1 MAKDPLQAFLE
12 DTSDPKADVFSAPEA
27 PSAAPANLGETF
39 GAGVAAGAAGL
50 EADLDYFRALANT
63 LMGDKEAA
71 EANVRNAR
79 IDEAFAAAPLQGTV
93 EFGEFLDAPT
103 FGGFVEQAFLAG
115 GQVVPSALT
124 TIAGAGVGGIAGVA
138 ATGGA
143 RLVLRGAGKEAAT
156 RVVKDALERTAK
168 GVATPEEKL
177 LAELSFSQARKAR
190 NTALNTGAFLGAGT
204 AEYVPLAGSNL
215 SEALDA
221 GQELTPDQAARA
233 AGVALPQALI
243 GVGSE
248 AALLKLVGS
257 VAGKRATKEGGVF
270 STLAKDIAS
279 RTAGGAVLESATEG
293 LQESIAIANR
303 QDLDPTFSQEDA
315 NLRLAEALFAGFVG
329 GGAAAGAGSAVVGSA
344 NAAVQ
349 SVTDGSLLD
358 ATANVTAKARELLDS
373 AQRQRVDAQVNE
385 EQYGLAMSGLTTPE
399 SKTDINAQLRA
410 MLDPSS
416 AKQSVWIAGTTPEYR
431 AEPNKSRPIQVDGEL
446 AYAAFVPGQ
455 GTIISRSREITDE
468 VVAAGASDAS
478 LAAALGYSK
487 PKDAADPGDTV
498 VQVLD
503 NRGDVVSEEVV
514 GNAPEDF
521 EAAMQAASKIM
532 PNGGSLR
539 QTTVEKALEER
550 AQRAAK
556 EQGPTIR
563 QMDLTDETSFDAQ
576 KTEDTYEELTDGLPF
591 DSSFEFGD
599 ETIAM
604 SFEKKSDPTRVFD
617 NTADARAAYEKQ
629 FGATNWDD
637 PRFGRMTE
645 AALYRAAELQQQNP
659 SADVQLRDTPTGY
672 NLVMVADPALDTD
685 IDQTGLRKIIA
696 GARNAADARDS
707 RVRLLNKATGK
718 YVKISLPQLVTLSRD
733 LAKKRGLN
741 VGESVTNA
749 SRVGFQELL
758 ADFYQ
763 SGYELQVDG
772 VPLEDL
778 RVGAPADNIFA
789 LDAGDRTYTVQ
800 ELPDARIRIV
810 NKQTEASVP
819 TSWAELVSLS
829 KDLAEQRGR
838 PRTPGDTEV
847 SKTELK
853 ALFDSFNKDGF
864 EVRIDDAAFDTSQ
877 PTAYRLAPTNV
888 PALKLGGQT
897 YTLNELLT
905 FGGESTPIRLKKPK
919 KPGGTPFFPDVRPT
933 LRFPEVRSTPIP
945 DAGSP
950 TGLRQRLTT
959 RDRVSNL
966 ESQLAEL
973 QEEHRR
979 ILEAARSGSPEVD
992 ADRAAEVNARIAELE
1007 AEGRSIR
1014 ERIASS
1020 IGPAFYG
1027 LTYDPQVSGP
1037 QTYMAPEERA
1047 DMRQELRQL
1056 SEADLSRL
1064 QELYSEADR
1073 LRSEAEKTPLGGMTP
1088 FQRRRLAEVNNRIT
1102 DVQSQLSEAYLSDQF
1117 EGQSTDVNPLAQV
1130 EADLIREGVPLSRL
1144 NIEDDP
1150 KFQTRAKRANRKRVV
1165 FAQATFPAAGSFPSL
1180 AREVINRAINKLRLR
1195 NPVSVFG
1202 VGQLSSMS
1210 QEEVRALFND
1220 PRVAD
1225 AVLEQMQQLLDDPNA
1240 KGRYL
1245 GFENA
1250 HFIIVDERGA
1260 SELDVSLTAAHELGH
1275 ALLEEERNATLD
1287 NKSLRTRLERAFE
1300 KAKAAQDAPSAYQG
1314 ELGFEE
1320 WYADQV
1326 AIWAQRL
1333 YLSQKK
1339 YSNAKNFTEAHFRRI
1354 AQKIM
1359 DMFNALSSEMRRR
1372 FGKEARSVEF
1382 TSYMDRVVNNA
1393 KRRTAVELR
1402 SSARGE
1408 VYPRSAARDAV
1419 YAPTYRQRAMVQA
1432 VNDVIVEKNG
1442 EALAMHWRKRIQD
1455 LLKNP
1460 NIRPLMK
1467 IVRTADGIMR
1477 MHAGQKI
1484 ADMFYVRSQER
1495 EGGGRLGMIG
1505 AFATKV
1511 REMTVKFQE
1520 EIGNFDDPEVEAA
1533 FKLVVSD
1540 TPTTELEGK
1549 ARQIREYLEEF
1560 YRDYV
1565 GPSNSDIGFRPNF
1578 FPIALNLVEIESRQE
1593 EFVDLLTAGNT
1604 GISRARAIKAV
1615 YDLARYNR
1623 SIQNDDNATV
1633 EFDPLNPAKDAEESL
1648 VLTRGIDPAALSDAG
1663 FLQEPQDALVNYMRS
1678 VIKRVEWNKATK
1690 DAEGNSILEQE
1701 MEKLSPE
1708 DQAVAREIIGTY
1720 LGYQTNPIS
1729 PMWRKI
1735 NSWGQ
1740 FIQFVTILPF
1750 ATIASL
1756 PELAGPVIASKEFS
1770 AVTEGFKQIVATI
1783 KNRKEAEQ
1791 LARDI
1796 GVVSNETIANA
1807 WVTQAEQDYM
1817 DPKVRA
1823 LSDGFFK
1830 LIGLDFFTRF
1840 SREFAAGMGVQFIT
1854 KHARNEFNNP
1864 RSERYLSELGLTKE
1878 DVMAWL
1884 ESGRKLSTPE
1894 GKKVK
1899 QALQRFVE
1907 SSILRPNAAE
1917 RPIWASDPHWALI
1930 WQLKSYF
1937 YAYSKVILGGIR
1949 REGQSRRAEGER
1961 PGASLAIFGLT
1972 AVVTM
1977 PLAMMAMEL
1986 REYAKYG
1993 LAWLIPGIDA
2003 SDKYFRTDRMDW
2015 PTYAFE
2021 VIDRSGF
2028 LGPLTMG
2035 AMMHQNAQWDKSPI
2049 LPLLGPT
2056 AETIDTAFSNGWRVD
2071 RTLRD
2076 RLFPV
2081 VNQL

>member
-1 MAKDPLQAFLE
+1 VARKPQL
-12 DTSDPKADVFSAPEA
+12 DVFGGPIQSSVQPFDAP
-27 PSAAPANLGETF
+27 AAPDPAPGSLGEIFQRGIESGT
-39 GAGVAAGAAGL
+39 AGL

-63 LMGDKEAA
+63 LTGDKEAA
-71 EANVRNAR
+71 ELNVVNAR
-79 IDEAFAAAPLQGTV
+79 IDESLSAAPLQGTAG
-93 EFGEFLDAPT
+93 FGEFLDAPT

-115 GQVVPSALT
+115 GQVVPSVFT
-124 TIAGAGVGGIAGVA
+124 TIAGAGVGGLAGVA

-143 RLVLRGAGKEAAT
+143 KLVLRGAGKEAAT
-156 RVVKDALERTAK
+156 RVVKDSLERTAK
-168 GVATPEEKL
+168 GVADPEERL
-177 LAELSFSQARKAR
+177 LAELSFRQAKRAF
-190 NTALNTGAFLGAGT
+190 TAGAFTGAGT

-221 GQELTPDQAARA
+221 GLELTPEQAARA

-257 VAGKRATKEGGVF
+257 VAGKRATREGGVF

-279 RTAGGAVLESATEG
+279 RTAGGTVLEAATEG

-303 QDLDPTFSQEDA
+303 QDLDPTFSDEDK
-315 NLRLAEALFAGFVG
+315 NLRLMQAIFAGGIG
-329 GGAAAGAGSAVVGSA
+329 GGVAAGAGSAVVGSA
-344 NAAVQ
+344 GAAVR

-358 ATANVTAKARELLDS
+358 ATANVTAKARELLDR
-373 AQRQRVDAQVNE
+373 AQRQRIDAQIDE
-385 EQYGLAMSGLTTPE
+385 EQYNVVMSGMTTPE

-416 AKQSVWIAGTTPEYR
+416 AKQSVWIAGTAPEYN

-446 AYAAFVPGQ
+446 AYAAFVPGR
-455 GTIISRSREITDE
+455 GTIISRSRTIADE

-487 PKDAADPGDTV
+487 PKNVADSSDIV

-503 NRGDVVSEEVV
+503 SRGDVVSEEAV
-514 GNAPEDF
+514 GSAPEDF

-532 PNGGSLR
+532 PSGGSLR

-556 EQGPTIR
+556 ERGPTIR
-563 QMDLTDETSFDAQ
+563 RMDLTDETSFDAQ
-576 KTEDTYEELTDGLPF
+576 KTEDTYEELADGLPF

-599 ETIAM
+599 EEVAM
-604 SFEKKSDPTRVFD
+604 SFGKKSDPTQTFD

-629 FGATNWDD
+629 FGRTNWEE
-637 PRFGRMTE
+637 PRFAAMTE
-645 AALYRAAELQQQNP
+645 ASLYRAAELQQQNP
-659 SADVQLRDTPTGY
+659 SADVQLRQTPTGY
-672 NLVMVADPALDTD
+672 DLVMVGDPALDTD
-685 IDQTGLRKIIA
+685 IDQAGLRKIIA
-696 GARNAADARDS
+696 GARNAADARNS

-733 LAKKRGLN
+733 LAKKRGFN

-749 SRVGFQELL
+749 SRVGFQEVL

-763 SGYELQVDG
+763 AGYELQIDGKPFGVDT
-772 VPLEDL
+772 
-778 RVGAPADNIFA
+778 ISA
-789 LDAGDRTYTVQ
+789 LDVGDRTYTVQ
-800 ELPDARIRIV
+800 ELRDASISILNRRTGRSQPI
-810 NKQTEASVP
+810 
-819 TSWAELVSLS
+819 SWKELVLRSS
-829 KDLAEQRGR
+829 DPTKVRA
-838 PRTPGDTEV
+838 PGDTDV
-847 SKTELK
+847 SKTELMTYLD
-853 ALFDSFNKDGF
+853 AIYELDDSVVFVDG
-864 EVRIDDAAFDTSQ
+864 VAFDAFRR
-877 PTAYRLAPTNV
+877 TAYRVADSTNV
-888 PALKLGGQT
+888 PALKLGGKT
-897 YTLNELLT
+897 YTLNELLR
-905 FGGESTPIRLKKPK
+905 FSPERGEDTGLGTPFSQVA
-919 KPGGTPFFPDVRPT
+919 GTPFFSQPT
-933 LRFPEVRSTPIP
+933 GPRTTLLP
-945 DAGSP
+945 DARSP
-950 TGLRQRLTT
+950 TGFRQQLTPRGRLPA
-959 RDRVSNL
+959 L

-979 ILEAARSGSPEVD
+979 ILEAARSGSPEVG

-1014 ERIASS
+1014 ERIASA

-1037 QTYMAPEERA
+1037 RTYLAPEERA

-1064 QELYSEADR
+1064 QEIYRELDA

-1088 FQRRRLAEVNNRIT
+1088 FQSRRLAEVNSRIT
-1102 DVQSQLSEAYLSDQF
+1102 DVQSELTEAYTSDQL
-1117 EGQSTDVNPLAQV
+1117 EGLSTDVNPLART

-1150 KFQTRAKRANRKRVV
+1150 RFQTRAKRANRKRVV

-1287 NKSLRTRLERAFE
+1287 NKSLRTRLEKAFE

-1333 YLSQKK
+1333 YLDQKK

-1354 AQKIM
+1354 AQKII
-1359 DMFNALSSEMRRR
+1359 DMFKTLSSEMRRR

-1393 KRRTAVELR
+1393 RRRIAVELR

-1520 EIGNFDDPEVEAA
+1520 EIGNFDDPEVQAA
-1533 FKLVVSD
+1533 WEDVVSD
-1540 TPTTELEGK
+1540 KATTELEGK

-1593 EFVDLLTAGNT
+1593 EFVDLLIAGNT

-1701 MEKLSPE
+1701 MKKLSPE

-1884 ESGRKLSTPE
+1884 DSGRKLSTPE

>member
-1 MAKDPLQAFLE
+1 
-12 DTSDPKADVFSAPEA
+12 V
-27 PSAAPANLGETF
+27 
-39 GAGVAAGAAGL
+39 
-50 EADLDYFRALANT
+50 
-63 LMGDKEAA
+63 
-71 EANVRNAR
+71 
-79 IDEAFAAAPLQGTV
+79 
-93 EFGEFLDAPT
+93 
-103 FGGFVEQAFLAG
+103 
-115 GQVVPSALT
+115 LT
-124 TIAGAGVGGIAGVA
+124 TIAGAGVGGLAGVA

-143 RLVLRGAGKEAAT
+143 KLVLRGAGKEAAT
-156 RVVKDALERTAK
+156 RVVKDSLERTAK
-168 GVATPEEKL
+168 GVADPEERL
-177 LAELSFSQARKAR
+177 LAELSFRQAKRAF
-190 NTALNTGAFLGAGT
+190 TAGAFTGAGT

-221 GQELTPDQAARA
+221 GLELTPEQAARA

-257 VAGKRATKEGGVF
+257 VAGKRATREGGVF

-279 RTAGGAVLESATEG
+279 RTAGGAVLESATET

-303 QDLDPTFSQEDA
+303 QDLDPTFSDEDA
-315 NLRLAEALFAGFVG
+315 NLRRMQATFAGFIG
-329 GGAAAGAGSAVVGSA
+329 GGVAAGAGSAAVGSA
-344 NAAVQ
+344 SAAVR
-349 SVTDGSLLD
+349 SVTDGTLLD
-358 ATANVTAKARELLDS
+358 ATANVTAKARELLDR
-373 AQRQRVDAQVNE
+373 AQRQRIDAQIDE
-385 EQYGLAMSGLTTPE
+385 EQYNVVMSGMTTPE

-416 AKQSVWIAGTTPEYR
+416 AKQSVWIAGTTPEYN

-455 GTIISRSREITDE
+455 GTIISRSREIVDE

-503 NRGDVVSEEVV
+503 SRGDVVSEEVV

-556 EQGPTIR
+556 ERGPTIR

-576 KTEDTYEELTDGLPF
+576 KTEDTYEELADGLPF

-604 SFEKKSDPTRVFD
+604 SFGKKSDPTRVFD

-629 FGATNWDD
+629 FGTTNWND
-637 PRFGRMTE
+637 PRFAGMTE

-672 NLVMVADPALDTD
+672 DLVMVGDPALDTD
-685 IDQTGLRKIIA
+685 IDQAGLRKIIA

-733 LAKKRGLN
+733 LAKKRGFN

-763 SGYELQVDG
+763 AGYELQVDG
-772 VPLEDL
+772 IPLENFRRGTL
-778 RVGAPADNIFA
+778 EAESVSA
-789 LDAGDRTYTVQ
+789 LNVGDRTYTVQ
-800 ELPDARIRIV
+800 ELLGARIRLV
-810 NKQTEASVP
+810 NKETSASVP
-819 TSWAELVSLS
+819 TSWGELVSLS
-829 KDLAEQRGR
+829 KDFGAQRSEAQTSGDAEASAAGLQ
-838 PRTPGDTEV
+838 
-847 SKTELK
+847 
-853 ALFDSFNKDGF
+853 ALFDSFDAAGF
-864 EVRIDDAAFDTSQ
+864 EVRVDGVPFNTSQ
-877 PTAYRLAPTNV
+877 PSAYRSAPTTAFRIPEENNV
-888 PALKLGGQT
+888 PALKLGQQT
-897 YTLNELLT
+897 YTLNDLLG
-905 FGGESTPIRLKKPK
+905 FSPERGEDTGLGTPFSQVA
-919 KPGGTPFFPDVRPT
+919 GTPFFSQPT
-933 LRFPEVRSTPIP
+933 GPRTTLLP
-945 DAGSP
+945 DARSP
-950 TGLRQRLTT
+950 TGFRQQLTP
-959 RDRVSNL
+959 RGKASQL

-979 ILEAARSGSPEVD
+979 ILEAARSGSPEVN

-1037 QTYMAPEERA
+1037 STYLAPEERA

-1064 QELYSEADR
+1064 QEIYGELDA

-1088 FQRRRLAEVNNRIT
+1088 FQRRRLAEVNDKIT
-1102 DVQSQLSEAYLSDQF
+1102 AVQAELSEAYVSDQL
-1117 EGQSTDVNPLAQV
+1117 EGLSTDVNPLART

-1150 KFQTRAKRANRKRVV
+1150 KFQTRAKRANRKGLLA

-1275 ALLEEERNATLD
+1275 ALLEEERNATLG

-1339 YSNAKNFTEAHFRRI
+1339 SSKAKNFTEAHFRGI
-1354 AQKIM
+1354 AQKII

-1382 TSYMDRVVNNA
+1382 TSYMDRVVNVA
-1393 KRRTAVELR
+1393 RRERRAVDQ
-1402 SSARGE
+1402 
-1408 VYPRSAARDAV
+1408 RSAARDAV
-1419 YAPTYRQRAMVQA
+1419 YAPTYSQRAMVQA

-1442 EALAMHWRKRIQD
+1442 EALGMHWRKRIQD

-1593 EFVDLLTAGNT
+1593 EFVDLLVAGNT
-1604 GISRARAIKAV
+1604 GISRARATKAV
-1615 YDLARYNR
+1615 YDLARYSR
-1623 SIQNDDNATV
+1623 SIQNDDNATI

-1648 VLTRGIDPAALSDAG
+1648 VLTRGIDPAQLSDAG

-1701 MEKLSPE
+1701 MKKLSPE

-1770 AVTEGFKQIVATI
+1770 AVTEGFKQIIATI

-1823 LSDGFFK
+1823 LSDRFFR

-1884 ESGRKLSTPE
+1884 DSGRKLSTPE

-1961 PGASLAIFGLT
+1961 PWASLAIFGLT

-2076 RLFPV
+2076 RLLPI
-2081 VNQL
+2081 VNNL

>member
-1 MAKDPLQAFLE
+1 MAQDPLQVLLQGNQA
-12 DTSDPKADVFSAPEA
+12 TSADIFDAPEA
-27 PSAAPANLGETF
+27 PAAAPATLGESF
-39 GAGVAAGAAGL
+39 QRGVQAGFAGL
-50 EADLDYFRALANT
+50 EADTDYFRALLNT
-63 LMGDKEAA
+63 LAGDTEAA

-79 IDEAFAAAPLQGTV
+79 IDEGFAAAPLEGMA

-103 FGGFVEQAFLAG
+103 FQGFLEQTAKAG
-115 GQVVPSALT
+115 GQVLPSALT
-124 TIAGAGVGGIAGVA
+124 TVAGAGVGGIAGVA

-143 RLVLRGAGKEAAT
+143 RLVLRGAGREAAT
-156 RVVKDALERTAK
+156 RVVKDSLERTAK

-177 LAELSFSQARKAR
+177 LAELSFAQARKAR
-190 NTALNTGAFLGAGT
+190 NTALSTGAFLGAGT

-270 STLAKDIAS
+270 STLAKDIVS
-279 RTAGGAVLESATEG
+279 RTAGGAALESATEG

-349 SVTDGSLLD
+349 SVMDGSLLD
-358 ATANVTAKARELLDS
+358 ATANVTAKARELLDRG
-373 AQRQRVDAQVNE
+373 QRQRVDAQVNE

-416 AKQSVWIAGTTPEYR
+416 AKQSVWVAGTTPEYR

-455 GTIISRSREITDE
+455 GTIISRSREIVDE

-556 EQGPTIR
+556 EQGPTIK

-576 KTEDTYEELTDGLPF
+576 KTEDTYEELADGLPF

-599 ETIAM
+599 ATPVSSFSKKEDPILSGMSQAEIAFLTGNQQA
-604 SFEKKSDPTRVFD
+604 SERLGSVRTYD

-629 FGATNWDD
+629 FGSTNWSD
-637 PRFGRMTE
+637 PYFSRMTE

-659 SADVQLRDTPTGY
+659 SADVQLRETPTGY
-672 NLVMVADPALDTD
+672 DLVMVGDPALDTD
-685 IDQTGLRKIIA
+685 VDQAGLRKIIA

-733 LAKKRGLN
+733 LAKKRGFN

-749 SRVGFQELL
+749 SRVGFQEVL

-763 SGYELQVDG
+763 AGYELQVDG
-772 VPLEDL
+772 VP
-778 RVGAPADNIFA
+778 F
-789 LDAGDRTYTVQ
+789 DR
-800 ELPDARIRIV
+800 LAIGPL
-810 NKQTEASVP
+810 ASVP
-819 TSWAELVSLS
+819 EA
-829 KDLAEQRGR
+829 
-838 PRTPGDTEV
+838 
-847 SKTELK
+847 
-853 ALFDSFNKDGF
+853 N
-864 EVRIDDAAFDTSQ
+864 
-877 PTAYRLAPTNV
+877 NV
-888 PALKLGGQT
+888 PALTLGGQT

-905 FGGESTPIRLKKPK
+905 FGGEPTPIRLKKREDPEKPKEPK
-919 KPGGTPFFPDVRPT
+919 KTFPGVRPT
-933 LRFPEVRSTPIP
+933 VRFPEMRSTPIP
-945 DAGSP
+945 DADSP
-950 TGLRQRLTT
+950 TGLRQQLTPRGRLPA
-959 RDRVSNL
+959 L

-973 QEEHRR
+973 QGEHSL
-979 ILEAARSGSPEVD
+979 ILEAARSSSPEVD
-992 ADRAAEVNARIAELE
+992 ANRVAEIKARIAELE

-1020 IGPAFYG
+1020 LGPAFYG
-1027 LTYDPQVSGP
+1027 LTFDPQVSGP
-1037 QTYMAPEERA
+1037 RMYLAPEERG
-1047 DMRQELRQL
+1047 DVRQDLRRL

-1073 LRSEAEKTPLGGMTP
+1073 LRSEAEKTPLAGMKP

-1102 DVQSQLSEAYLSDQF
+1102 DVQAELTEAYTSDQF

-1130 EADLIREGVPLSRL
+1130 EADLIKEGVPLSRL

-1150 KFQTRAKRANRKRVV
+1150 KFQTRAKGANRKGLLA

-1225 AVLEQMQQLLDDPNA
+1225 AVLEQVQQLLDDPNA

-1275 ALLEEERNATLD
+1275 ALLEEERTKTLG
-1287 NKSLRTRLERAFE
+1287 NKSLRTRLEKAFE

-1339 YSNAKNFTEAHFRRI
+1339 SSKAKNFTEAHFRAI
-1354 AQKIM
+1354 AQKII

-1382 TSYMDRVVNNA
+1382 TSYMDRVVNVA
-1393 KRRTAVELR
+1393 RRERRAVDQ
-1402 SSARGE
+1402 
-1408 VYPRSAARDAV
+1408 RSAARDAV
-1419 YAPTYRQRAMVQA
+1419 YAPTYSQRAMVQA

-1455 LLKNP
+1455 LLKSP

-1520 EIGNFDDPEVEAA
+1520 EIGNFDDPEVVDAWDD
-1533 FKLVVSD
+1533 VVSK

-1623 SIQNDDNATV
+1623 SIQNDDNATI

-1648 VLTRGIDPAALSDAG
+1648 VLTRGIDPEVLSDAG

-1678 VIKRVEWNKATK
+1678 IIKRVEWNKATK

-1701 MEKLSPE
+1701 MEKLSSE

-1884 ESGRKLSTPE
+1884 DSGRKLSTPE

>member
-1 MAKDPLQAFLE
+1 MAKDPLQEFLSGSSE
-12 DTSDPKADVFSAPEA
+12 TTLDFLSAPEA
-27 PSAAPANLGETF
+27 PLPAPASLGETF
-39 GAGVAAGAAGL
+39 QRGVASATAGL
-50 EADLDYFRALANT
+50 EADVDYFRALANT
-63 LMGDKEAA
+63 VLGDKKAA
-71 EANVRNAR
+71 EQNVRNAR
-79 IDEAFAAAPLQGTV
+79 LDEGLSAASLEGVTQ
-93 EFGEFLDAPT
+93 FGEFLDAPT

-143 RLVLRGAGKEAAT
+143 KLVLRGAGKEAAT
-156 RVVKDALERTAK
+156 RVVKDSLERTIK
-168 GVATPEEKL
+168 GVADPEERL
-177 LAELSFSQARKAR
+177 LAELSFGQAKRSLA
-190 NTALNTGAFLGAGT
+190 AGAFTGAGT

-257 VAGKRATKEGGVF
+257 VAGRRATKEGGVF

-279 RTAGGAVLESATEG
+279 RTAGGAVLESATET

-303 QDLDPTFSQEDA
+303 QDLDPTFSDEDA
-315 NLRLAEALFAGFVG
+315 SLRRMQALFTGFIG
-329 GGAAAGAGSAVVGSA
+329 GGVAAGAGSAAVGSA
-344 NAAVQ
+344 SAAVQ

-385 EQYGLAMSGLTTPE
+385 EQYGLVMSGLTTPE

-550 AQRAAK
+550 AQRAARETGPDVRDMEIDDEGDEFGRQRPFSQLDELLGQVGVQETEPERTVVANRGRK
-556 EQGPTIR
+556 RDPNEVFPNTEEARADYVSVFGNVDWGDPAFGSITEATLKEAARLQRENPNSVVTVEPTEQGYQIVREDFDELFRMREGGQELSLPLPEFIR
-563 QMDLTDETSFDAQ
+563 RSIQKAARSNFARNSRVAITDPEGKVRAVNLVDLVRAGQRLVEGRQTGRFEGQNRLESAQ
-576 KTEDTYEELTDGLPF
+576 AGLFEILGDLAAEGYDVRVDGQSLLDQQNYARLRNSNVTAAFIEGQSIPLNQVLNLTRDTAATRRQSAAEQQ
-591 DSSFEFGD
+591 
-599 ETIAM
+599 
-604 SFEKKSDPTRVFD
+604 TRVGEEQD
-617 NTADARAAYEKQ
+617 TA
-629 FGATNWDD
+629 
-637 PRFGRMTE
+637 
-645 AALYRAAELQQQNP
+645 
-659 SADVQLRDTPTGY
+659 
-672 NLVMVADPALDTD
+672 
-685 IDQTGLRKIIA
+685 
-696 GARNAADARDS
+696 
-707 RVRLLNKATGK
+707 
-718 YVKISLPQLVTLSRD
+718 
-733 LAKKRGLN
+733 
-741 VGESVTNA
+741 
-749 SRVGFQELL
+749 
-758 ADFYQ
+758 
-763 SGYELQVDG
+763 
-772 VPLEDL
+772 
-778 RVGAPADNIFA
+778 
-789 LDAGDRTYTVQ
+789 
-800 ELPDARIRIV
+800 
-810 NKQTEASVP
+810 
-819 TSWAELVSLS
+819 
-829 KDLAEQRGR
+829 LAETGGEVASMME
-838 PRTPGDTEV
+838 RTPGDLPMTRMNIEE
-847 SKTELK
+847 TP
-853 ALFDSFNKDGF
+853 
-864 EVRIDDAAFDTSQ
+864 AAPET
-877 PTAYRLAPTNV
+877 TAAPPRATVEQQRERLAQRARLKVLDPALNQDFDFAAAYQELLD
-888 PALKLGGQT
+888 ALKLEVEPQVMSFEALSEMT
-897 YTLNELLT
+897 DAELDIL
-905 FGGESTPIRLKKPK
+905 
-919 KPGGTPFFPDVRPT
+919 FPDAQ
-933 LRFPEVRSTPIP
+933 VRSYVAQSIQALT
-945 DAGSP
+945 DAPTKGGRHIFVKGQKIVIVKDGS
-950 TGLRQRLTT
+950 Q
-959 RDRVSNL
+959 
-966 ESQLAEL
+966 
-973 QEEHRR
+973 
-979 ILEAARSGSPEVD
+979 
-992 ADRAAEVNARIAELE
+992 
-1007 AEGRSIR
+1007 GR
-1014 ERIASS
+1014 
-1020 IGPAFYG
+1020 
-1027 LTYDPQVSGP
+1027 
-1037 QTYMAPEERA
+1037 
-1047 DMRQELRQL
+1047 
-1056 SEADLSRL
+1056 
-1064 QELYSEADR
+1064 
-1073 LRSEAEKTPLGGMTP
+1073 
-1088 FQRRRLAEVNNRIT
+1088 
-1102 DVQSQLSEAYLSDQF
+1102 
-1117 EGQSTDVNPLAQV
+1117 
-1130 EADLIREGVPLSRL
+1130 
-1144 NIEDDP
+1144 
-1150 KFQTRAKRANRKRVV
+1150 
-1165 FAQATFPAAGSFPSL
+1165 
-1180 AREVINRAINKLRLR
+1180 R
-1195 NPVSVFG
+1195 NPVRTMF
-1202 VGQLSSMS
+1202 
-1210 QEEVRALFND
+1210 
-1220 PRVAD
+1220 
-1225 AVLEQMQQLLDDPNA
+1225 VL
-1240 KGRYL
+1240 
-1245 GFENA
+1245 
-1250 HFIIVDERGA
+1250 
-1260 SELDVSLTAAHELGH
+1260 AHELGH
-1275 ALLEEERNATLD
+1275 SLFKEEQNNALTNPAIR
-1287 NKSLRTRLERAFE
+1287 SRLEQAFR
-1300 KAKAAQDAPSAYQG
+1300 KHQTFDALVQKYGFDQ
-1314 ELGFEE
+1314 GFEE
-1320 WYADQV
+1320 WYADQT
-1326 AIWAQRL
+1326 ARWASRQ
-1333 YLSQKK
+1333 YLKRQ
-1339 YSNAKNFTEAHFRRI
+1339 AKNAVDRHFKGL
-1354 AQKIM
+1354 ANK
-1359 DMFNALSSEMRRR
+1359 LRR
-1372 FGKEARSVEF
+1372 FYQQLSRTMRARIGRMDQDFETYLDAVVE
-1382 TSYMDRVVNNA
+1382 A
-1393 KRRTAVELR
+1393 KRDGSQVDAELF
-1402 SSARGE
+1402 
-1408 VYPRSAARDAV
+1408 
-1419 YAPTYRQRAMVQA
+1419 TMRAMPQA
-1432 VNDVIVEKNG
+1432 LNDVIVEKNG

-1520 EIGNFDDPEVEAA
+1520 EIGSFDDPEVQDA
-1533 FKLVVSD
+1533 FKKAATSD
-1540 TPTTELEGK
+1540 ATATLEGK
-1549 ARQIREYLEEF
+1549 AKQIREFLQDF
-1560 YRDYV
+1560 YSDYV
-1565 GPSNSDIGFRPNF
+1565 EPSNSDIGFQDDY
-1578 FPIALNLVEIESRQE
+1578 FPVALNLSEIESRVE
-1593 EFVDLLTAGNT
+1593 EFVQLLIDNQPDITPE
-1604 GISRARAIKAV
+1604 RARQV
-1615 YDLARYNR
+1615 VNDLARYNR
-1623 SIQNDDNATV
+1623 TIRNEDNATID
-1633 EFDPLNPAKDAEESL
+1633 FDPTNPAARAEESI
-1648 VLTRGIDPAALSDAG
+1648 VLTRGIPREVMQEQG
-1663 FLQEPQDALVNYMRS
+1663 FLQEPQDAFVNYMRS

-1770 AVTEGFKQIVATI
+1770 AVTEGFKQIIATI

-1961 PGASLAIFGLT
+1961 PWASLAIFGLT

-2035 AMMHQNAQWDKSPI
+2035 VMMHQNAQWDKSPI

-2076 RLFPV
+2076 RLLPI
-2081 VNQL
+2081 VNTL

>member
-1 MAKDPLQAFLE
+1 VAKSPQQN
-12 DTSDPKADVFSAPEA
+12 VFGRPTETTVRPFDAP
-27 PSAAPANLGETF
+27 AAPDPAPGSLGEIFQRGIESGT
-39 GAGVAAGAAGL
+39 AGL

-63 LMGDKEAA
+63 LTGDKEAA
-71 EANVRNAR
+71 EINVANAR
-79 IDEAFAAAPLQGTV
+79 IDESLSAAPLQGIA

-103 FGGFVEQAFLAG
+103 FSGLIEQAVLAG

-124 TIAGAGVGGIAGVA
+124 TIAGAGVGGLAGAAVA
-138 ATGGA
+138 GGA
-143 RLVLRGAGKEAAT
+143 KLALRGATKQAAE
-156 RVVKDALERTAK
+156 RVVKDSLERTVK
-168 GVATPEEKL
+168 GVADPEEQL
-177 LAELSFSQARKAR
+177 LAELSFRQAKREFA
-190 NTALNTGAFLGAGT
+190 AGAFTGAGT

-221 GQELTPDQAARA
+221 GLELTPEQAARA

-279 RTAGGAVLESATEG
+279 RTAGGAALESATEG

-303 QDLDPTFSQEDA
+303 QDLDPTFSDEDA
-315 NLRLAEALFAGFVG
+315 NLRRMQAIFAGAIG

-344 NAAVQ
+344 SAAVR

-358 ATANVTAKARELLDS
+358 ATANVTAKARDLLDR
-373 AQRQRVDAQVNE
+373 AQRQRMDAKVDE
-385 EQYGLAMSGLTTPE
+385 EQYNVVMSGMTTPE
-399 SKTDINAQLRA
+399 SQADINAQLNA

-416 AKQSVWIAGTTPEYR
+416 SKQSVWVAGT
-431 AEPNKSRPIQVDGEL
+431 EPQYNAAVNKSRPIQIDGNL

-455 GTIISRSREITDE
+455 GTIVSTSRTIVDE
-468 VVAAGASDAS
+468 VVAAGASDAA

-487 PKDAADPGDTV
+487 PKDAADPSDIV

-503 NRGDVVSEEVV
+503 SQGGVVSEEAV

-556 EQGPTIR
+556 ERGPTIKQVDEVVSEPAAPPR
-563 QMDLTDETSFDAQ
+563 GAEAMRARVRQIIAENPNATISDIQRGLRAGYNPTRKLLDEMAASGEILVDGAFVRAVAPEERGPTIKQMDLTDETSFDAQ
-576 KTEDTYEELTDGLPF
+576 KTEDTYEELADGLPF

-599 ETIAM
+599 EEVAM
-604 SFEKKSDPTRVFD
+604 SFGRKSDPTKTFD

-629 FGATNWDD
+629 FGRTNWEE
-637 PRFGRMTE
+637 PRFAAMTE

-659 SADVQLRDTPTGY
+659 SADVQLRETPTGY
-672 NLVMVADPALDTD
+672 DLVMVGDPALDTD
-685 IDQTGLRKIIA
+685 VDQAGLRKIIA

-733 LAKKRGLN
+733 LAKKRGFN

-749 SRVGFQELL
+749 SRVGFQEVL

-763 SGYELQVDG
+763 AGYELQVDG
-772 VPLEDL
+772 VP
-778 RVGAPADNIFA
+778 F
-789 LDAGDRTYTVQ
+789 DR
-800 ELPDARIRIV
+800 LAIGPL
-810 NKQTEASVP
+810 ASVP
-819 TSWAELVSLS
+819 EA
-829 KDLAEQRGR
+829 
-838 PRTPGDTEV
+838 
-847 SKTELK
+847 
-853 ALFDSFNKDGF
+853 N
-864 EVRIDDAAFDTSQ
+864 
-877 PTAYRLAPTNV
+877 NV
-888 PALKLGGQT
+888 PALTLGGQT

-905 FGGESTPIRLKKPK
+905 FGGEPTPIRLKKREDPEKPKEPK
-919 KPGGTPFFPDVRPT
+919 KTFPGVRPT
-933 LRFPEVRSTPIP
+933 VRFPEMRSTPIP
-945 DAGSP
+945 DADSP
-950 TGLRQRLTT
+950 TGLRQRLTRRGAIPT
-959 RDRVSNL
+959 L
-966 ESQLAEL
+966 EAQLVEL
-973 QEEHRR
+973 QEERAR
-979 ILEAARSGSPEVD
+979 LLESARTRSAGTELD
-992 ADRAAEVNARIAELE
+992 AGRVAEVEARIAELE

-1020 IGPAFYG
+1020 LGPAFYG

-1037 QTYMAPEERA
+1037 ATYLSPEERG
-1047 DMRQELRQL
+1047 DVRQELRRA
-1056 SEADLSRL
+1056 SEADLPRL
-1064 QELYSEADR
+1064 QEIYSEADG
-1073 LRSEAEKTPLGGMTP
+1073 LRAETERTPLGAMTP
-1088 FQRRRLAEVNNRIT
+1088 FQRERLAALNQKIT
-1102 DVQSQLSEAYLSDQF
+1102 DVQAELSEVYTREQF

-1130 EADLIREGVPLSRL
+1130 EADLIKEGVPLSRL

-1287 NKSLRTRLERAFE
+1287 NKSLRTRLEKAFE

-1333 YLSQKK
+1333 YLDQKK

-1354 AQKIM
+1354 AQKII
-1359 DMFNALSSEMRRR
+1359 DMFKTLSSEMRRR

-1393 KRRTAVELR
+1393 RRRIAVELR

-1495 EGGGRLGMIG
+1495 GGGGRLGMIG

-1540 TPTTELEGK
+1540 KATTELEGK

-1604 GISRARAIKAV
+1604 GISRARAVKAV

-1623 SIQNDDNATV
+1623 SIQNDDNATI

-1648 VLTRGIDPAALSDAG
+1648 VLTRGIDPEVLSDAG

-1690 DAEGNSILEQE
+1690 DAEGNNILEQE

-1708 DQAVAREIIGTY
+1708 DQEVAREIIGTY

-2056 AETIDTAFSNGWRVD
+2056 AETIDTAFSNGWRID